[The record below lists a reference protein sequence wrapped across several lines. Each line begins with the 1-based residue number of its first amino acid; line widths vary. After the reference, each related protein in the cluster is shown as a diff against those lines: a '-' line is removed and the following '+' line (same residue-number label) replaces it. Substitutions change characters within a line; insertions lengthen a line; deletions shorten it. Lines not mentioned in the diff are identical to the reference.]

1 MKLDKRTE
9 QIIIND
15 TQEAYNMRD
24 MTTMFGHTI
33 KFNTFVVE
41 VDEWDNELYA
51 TVLRRSDGQIFENI
65 SNYIEKELLDKYIKL
80 D

>member
-9 QIIIND
+9 KIIIEE

-24 MTTMFGHTI
+24 MTTMFRHTV
-33 KFNTFVVE
+33 KFKTFVVE
-41 VDEWDNELYA
+41 IDEWDNELYA
-51 TVLRRSDGQIFENI
+51 TVIRKSDGQIFENI

-80 D
+80 Y